1 MGDSASTFSIF
12 GTVKKKLSA
21 VGEAVTFIIRS
32 TKAIFMLFVPPYEW
46 DEVFYQ
52 CYKVGNKSLG
62 LVGITGFIMGLVLT
76 LQSRP
81 VLAEFGAESWLP
93 SMVSISFIRE
103 IGPVI
108 TALICAGKIGSGI
121 GAEVGSMKVSEQI
134 EAMEVSATNPYKYVV
149 ASRIVATSIM
159 VPILVLFAD
168 GFGLFG
174 SFLGINLNADVD
186 HTLYLYQAF
195 SSLEF
200 SDFIPAFVKSV
211 LFGYVIGVVGCYQG
225 LNAGRGTESV
235 GIAANTSV
243 VISSLFIFFVDLLVV
258 QATTLF
264 VN

>member
-1 MGDSASTFSIF
+1 MSNEASTFSIF
-12 GTVKKKLSA
+12 GPVKRKLSSIGDA
-21 VGEAVTFIIRS
+21 VSFMARS
-32 TKAIFMLFVPPYEW
+32 TKEIFMLFVPPYEW

-52 CYKVGNKSLG
+52 CFKVGNKSLS
-62 LVGITGFIMGLVLT
+62 LVAITGFIMGLVLT

-149 ASRIVATSIM
+149 ATRIVATSLM

-168 GFGLFG
+168 
-174 SFLGINLNADVD
+174 
-186 HTLYLYQAF
+186 
-195 SSLEF
+195 
-200 SDFIPAFVKSV
+200 
-211 LFGYVIGVVGCYQG
+211 
-225 LNAGRGTESV
+225 
-235 GIAANTSV
+235 
-243 VISSLFIFFVDLLVV
+243 
-258 QATTLF
+258 
-264 VN
+264 